1 MRGAAGGRRG
11 RAQVTEQMLRALG
24 AATCADLLAMRG
36 ALGALFSA
44 ISADFFVAAAL
55 GVGRTHH
62 AELVREG
69 EVRARAGQGA
79 PFARAR
85 APSPLK

>member
-69 EVRARAGQGA
+69 AGQGA